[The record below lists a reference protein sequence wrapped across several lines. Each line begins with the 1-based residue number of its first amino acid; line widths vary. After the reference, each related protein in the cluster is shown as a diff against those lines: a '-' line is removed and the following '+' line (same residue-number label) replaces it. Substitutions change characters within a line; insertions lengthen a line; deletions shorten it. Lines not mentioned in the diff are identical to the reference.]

1 MVHRPTRSVGL
12 FLLVQIPIIGGMGY
26 GLSHIE
32 ISPQTL
38 LCLIFIAVVW
48 FGLLAVYVLITAVDR
63 VVEHLDTISKQIN
76 MTPQEKGAEP

>member
-1 MVHRPTRSVGL
+1 MHHDEVRDGIEYLRCNVHL
-12 FLLVQIPIIGGMGY
+12 
-26 GLSHIE
+26 
-32 ISPQTL
+32 ISPQML
-38 LCLIFIAVVW
+38 LGLIFIAVVW